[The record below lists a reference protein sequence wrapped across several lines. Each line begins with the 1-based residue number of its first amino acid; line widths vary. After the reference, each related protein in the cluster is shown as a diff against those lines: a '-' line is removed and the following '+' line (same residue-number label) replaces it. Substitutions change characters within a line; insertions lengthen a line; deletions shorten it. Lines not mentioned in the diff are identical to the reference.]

1 MSGKELPLHFY
12 RNVPCWN
19 IFPALGRNGSVVY
32 IEMQFMTL
40 ATSNG
45 HKHTPFMLGI
55 YFHFGYILLYSK
67 ERCRIVEYSRGEF
80 GMPENSRALG
90 DAVKR
95 ARIQQ
100 GLSKKQLADI
110 IDVDVRTITNI
121 ENYESNTT
129 LHVLYRL
136 LNTLKIDSRVVFCTE
151 KKQESQL
158 HFQLKPFIEECTEE
172 EVAALIP
179 VCESVTRVLRTKK
192 GSMIEE

>member
-1 MSGKELPLHFY
+1 
-12 RNVPCWN
+12 
-19 IFPALGRNGSVVY
+19 
-32 IEMQFMTL
+32 
-40 ATSNG
+40 
-45 HKHTPFMLGI
+45 
-55 YFHFGYILLYSK
+55 
-67 ERCRIVEYSRGEF
+67 
-80 GMPENSRALG
+80 MPEYSRALG

-100 GLSKKQLADI
+100 GLSKKQLADM

-136 LNTLKIDSRVVFCTE
+136 MNTLKIDSRVVFCPE

-158 HFQLKPFIEECTEE
+158 HFQLKQFIEECAEE

-179 VCESVTRVLRTKK
+179 VCESVTRVLRTQK

>member
-1 MSGKELPLHFY
+1 
-12 RNVPCWN
+12 
-19 IFPALGRNGSVVY
+19 
-32 IEMQFMTL
+32 
-40 ATSNG
+40 
-45 HKHTPFMLGI
+45 
-55 YFHFGYILLYSK
+55 
-67 ERCRIVEYSRGEF
+67 
-80 GMPENSRALG
+80 MPEYSRALG

-136 LNTLKIDSRVVFCTE
+136 LNTLKIDSRVVFSPE

-158 HFQLKPFIEECTEE
+158 HFQLKQLIEECTEE
-172 EVAALIP
+172 EVATLIP

-192 GSMIEE
+192 GSMIGE

>member
-1 MSGKELPLHFY
+1 
-12 RNVPCWN
+12 
-19 IFPALGRNGSVVY
+19 
-32 IEMQFMTL
+32 
-40 ATSNG
+40 
-45 HKHTPFMLGI
+45 
-55 YFHFGYILLYSK
+55 
-67 ERCRIVEYSRGEF
+67 
-80 GMPENSRALG
+80 MPEYSRALG

-95 ARIQQ
+95 A
-100 GLSKKQLADI
+100 L
-110 IDVDVRTITNI
+110 RTITNI

-136 LNTLKIDSRVVFCTE
+136 LNTLKIDSRVVFCPE

-158 HFQLKPFIEECTEE
+158 HFQLKQFIEECTEE

>member
-1 MSGKELPLHFY
+1 
-12 RNVPCWN
+12 
-19 IFPALGRNGSVVY
+19 
-32 IEMQFMTL
+32 
-40 ATSNG
+40 
-45 HKHTPFMLGI
+45 
-55 YFHFGYILLYSK
+55 
-67 ERCRIVEYSRGEF
+67 
-80 GMPENSRALG
+80 MPEYSRALG

-136 LNTLKIDSRVVFCTE
+136 MNTLKIDSRVVFCPE

-158 HFQLKPFIEECTEE
+158 HFQLKQLIEECTEE